1 MKDICDKISNLNEI
15 QQNRIMNDLRLK
27 NNDNS
32 LFRILKKRIK
42 ESNESKS
49 FFKTLINN
57 KPKIFKEENKEK
69 ENLIKEL
76 DIELSEDDL
85 IKIVN
90 AILYQISIISKINP
104 KKIYINEVE
113 NYLLKKEEE
122 NKLEEIVNIM
132 NMLKKEDKEEKDLER
147 AEGEWSAAAAK
158 VAPELLVAT
167 EIPRAVDEEEGV
179 VVEEVVVYEEG
190 YGPKNADEMTEDEKL
205 AAAAEEEARLK
216 AVEEQQKQLR
226 QQLHQQVSRY
236 KVED

>member
-15 QQNRIMNDLRLK
+15 QQNRIMNDLKFK

-57 KPKIFKEENKEK
+57 KAKIFKEENKEK

-76 DIELSEDDL
+76 DIELSDDDL

-113 NYLLKKEEE
+113 NYLLKK
-122 NKLEEIVNIM
+122 
-132 NMLKKEDKEEKDLER
+132 KKK
-147 AEGEWSAAAAK
+147 
-158 VAPELLVAT
+158 
-167 EIPRAVDEEEGV
+167 I
-179 VVEEVVVYEEG
+179 
-190 YGPKNADEMTEDEKL
+190 N
-205 AAAAEEEARLK
+205 
-216 AVEEQQKQLR
+216 QK
-226 QQLHQQVSRY
+226 
-236 KVED
+236 K